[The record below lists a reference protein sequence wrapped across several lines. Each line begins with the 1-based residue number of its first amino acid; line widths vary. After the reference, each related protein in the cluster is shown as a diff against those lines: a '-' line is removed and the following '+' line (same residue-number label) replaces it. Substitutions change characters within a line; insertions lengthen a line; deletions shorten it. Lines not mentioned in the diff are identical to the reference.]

1 MRRSP
6 PRLALGAALPL
17 LLATC
22 RDDPVGPARGGAA
35 YLAVQ
40 PVVTSTVDLAAFGL
54 TADTIRLVVI
64 RRPADT
70 LRALTV
76 FFDPDSSQIRLAAD
90 VVLRATVETLTV
102 HLELRG
108 GGFALFSGT
117 RALEVRAGRPGAPQ
131 QIPVTYTG
139 PGSTVTAL
147 TLTPRDTVLTFGD
160 AFRFRVSARDASGAP
175 VTPFYV
181 AWSSSDTTGLRVN
194 ATGLARAPSA
204 RAALTVRARA
214 PSGAADST
222 PVTVIPV
229 PTVLSV
235 VSGAGQSG
243 VVGIALPQPF
253 RVRVT
258 AGDGLGVK
266 GIPVR
271 FRALTSG
278 GAAVADSVVVSDT
291 GGNAQTVATLGSV
304 AGSQNFEA
312 SALALSPASFSAT
325 ALAGAVSTVT
335 SIVTASAASV
345 LSGAIATLTLRA
357 KDAFGNSVT
366 TGGRAVVFTTTGGTS
381 TGVIGPTTD
390 HGDGTYT
397 APFTGMLAGTALTIG
412 ATIDGNPVTTSPLPT
427 LAVLAGA
434 VAQVVVTPASAALDA
449 LGLTQRF
456 SATARDANGNV
467 ISGQPFAWT
476 SDNTLVALVDPS
488 GVVTAIGNGTAT
500 ITAAA
505 SGVSGTATLAV
516 AQIVRSVVVSPA
528 SAALASVNLPQQYG
542 AVALDGN
549 GRPVA
554 GQTFTWSSSDP
565 AIATVDATGLATGLA
580 PGSVTITATAAGVV
594 GTATLSVAQVITSVV
609 VTPASAT
616 LDALGLAQPFTAI
629 AQDANGNVILGRS
642 FTWSAAPAG
651 VATIDPVTGIATAL
665 ANGIT
670 TITATTGGVSGTA
683 TLSVAQI
690 VKSVVVSPASATLDA
705 FGLTQQF
712 SAVAQDANGNVVP
725 GQTFAWSA
733 SPAGVVAIDPVTGLA
748 TAVANGVATI
758 SATMA
763 GVSGTAVLS
772 VVQAVGSVVVSPATA
787 TLDALGLTQ
796 QFTAVAKD
804 ANGNVVPGQAFTW
817 TADNPLVARVDAGG
831 IVTAVANG
839 SATITATAAGV
850 AGSAAL
856 TVAQVVKSVVVSP
869 PTATLAGLGLTQQ
882 FTAVAQDANGN
893 PVPGQAFTWASA
905 QPLIASVDPNGL
917 ARALAVGTAFIT
929 ATTGGVSGTATLSI
943 L

>member
-1 MRRSP
+1 MRRLL
-6 PRLALGAALPL
+6 PRLALFGAALPL
-17 LLATC
+17 LVATC
-22 RDDPVGPARGGAA
+22 RDDPVGPGQGGAA
-35 YLAVQ
+35 YLAIQ
-40 PVVTSTVDLAAFGL
+40 PVVSATVDLAAFGL

-76 FFDPDSSQIRLAAD
+76 FFDPDSSQIRLATD
-90 VVLRATVETLTV
+90 VVLRAAVETLTV

-139 PGSTVTAL
+139 PGSTVAAPTP
-147 TLTPRDTVLTFGD
+147 TPRDTVLTFGD
-160 AFRFRVSARDASGAP
+160 SFRFRVSARDASGAP
-175 VTPFYV
+175 VALFYA

-204 RAALTVRARA
+204 RAALTLRARA

-229 PTVLSV
+229 PTLLSV

-243 VVGIALPQPF
+243 VVGVALPLPF

-258 AGDGLGVK
+258 

-271 FRALTSG
+271 FRALGSG
-278 GAAVADSVVVSDT
+278 GAAVADSLVVSDT
-291 GGNAQTVATLGSV
+291 GGYAATVGTLGTI
-304 AGSQNFEA
+304 AGSQSFEA
-312 SALALSPASFSAT
+312 SAFALPATSVSAT

-357 KDAFGNSVT
+357 KDAFGNSLT
-366 TGGRAVVFTTTGGTS
+366 AGGRAVAFTVTGGTS
-381 TGVIGPTTD
+381 TGVVGPTTD

-397 APFTGMLAGTALTIG
+397 APFTGVLAGTALTIG
-412 ATIDGNPVTTSPLPT
+412 ATIDGSPVTSPLPT

-456 SATARDANGNV
+456 SAAARDANGNV
-467 ISGQPFAWT
+467 ISGQAFTWT
-476 SDNTLVALVDPS
+476 SDNPIVALVDPS
-488 GVVTAIGNGTAT
+488 GGVTAVANGTAT

-505 SGVSGTATLAV
+505 AGVSGTATLAV

-528 SAALASVNLPQQYG
+528 SAALATANLLQQQYS

-565 AIATVDATGLATGLA
+565 AIATVDATGLATGLT
-580 PGSVTITATAAGVV
+580 PGSVTITATTAGVA
-594 GTATLSVAQVITSVV
+594 GTATLSVAQVVTSVA
-609 VTPASAT
+609 VTPASAS
-616 LDALGLAQPFTAI
+616 LDALGLAQQFNAI
-629 AQDANGNVILGRS
+629 AQDASGNVILGRS

-651 VATIDPVTGIATAL
+651 VATIDPVTGLATAL
-665 ANGIT
+665 ANGVT

-690 VKSVVVSPASATLDA
+690 VKSVVVTPA
-705 FGLTQQF
+705 
-712 SAVAQDANGNVVP
+712 
-725 GQTFAWSA
+725 
-733 SPAGVVAIDPVTGLA
+733 
-748 TAVANGVATI
+748 
-758 SATMA
+758 
-763 GVSGTAVLS
+763 
-772 VVQAVGSVVVSPATA
+772 
-787 TLDALGLTQ
+787 
-796 QFTAVAKD
+796 
-804 ANGNVVPGQAFTW
+804 
-817 TADNPLVARVDAGG
+817 
-831 IVTAVANG
+831 
-839 SATITATAAGV
+839 
-850 AGSAAL
+850 
-856 TVAQVVKSVVVSP
+856 
-869 PTATLAGLGLTQQ
+869 TATLAGLGLTQQ

-893 PVPGQAFTWASA
+893 PVPGQTFTWASS
-905 QPLIASVDPNGL
+905 QPLIASVDPKGL
-917 ARALAVGTAFIT
+917 ATALAIGTAVIT

>member
-1 MRRSP
+1 MRRLL
-6 PRLALGAALPL
+6 PRLALFGAALPL
-17 LLATC
+17 LVATC
-22 RDDPVGPARGGAA
+22 RDDPVGPGRGGAA
-35 YLAVQ
+35 YLAIQ
-40 PVVTSTVDLAAFGL
+40 PVVSATVDLAAFGL

-76 FFDPDSSQIRLAAD
+76 FFDPDSSQIRLATD
-90 VVLRATVETLTV
+90 VVLRAAVETLTV

-139 PGSTVTAL
+139 PGSTVAAL

-160 AFRFRVSARDASGAP
+160 SFRFRVSARDASGAP
-175 VTPFYV
+175 VALFYV

-204 RAALTVRARA
+204 RAALTLRARA

-229 PTVLSV
+229 PTLLSV

-243 VVGIALPQPF
+243 VVGVALPLPF

-258 AGDGLGVK
+258 AADGLGVK

-271 FRALTSG
+271 FRALGSG
-278 GAAVADSVVVSDT
+278 GAAVADSLVVSDT
-291 GGNAQTVATLGSV
+291 GGYAATVGTLGTI
-304 AGSQNFEA
+304 AGSQTFEA
-312 SALALSPASFSAT
+312 SAFALPATSVSAT

-357 KDAFGNSVT
+357 KDAFGNSLT
-366 TGGRAVVFTTTGGTS
+366 AGGRAVAFTVTGGTS
-381 TGVIGPTTD
+381 TGVVGPTTD

-397 APFTGMLAGTALTIG
+397 APFTGVLAGTALTIG
-412 ATIDGNPVTTSPLPT
+412 ATIDGSPVTSPLPT

-467 ISGQPFAWT
+467 ISGQAFTWT
-476 SDNTLVALVDPS
+476 SDNPIVALVDPS
-488 GVVTAIGNGTAT
+488 GVVTAVANGTAT

-505 SGVSGTATLAV
+505 AGVSGTATLAV

-528 SAALASVNLPQQYG
+528 SAALATANLLQQQYS

-565 AIATVDATGLATGLA
+565 AIATVDATGLATGLT
-580 PGSVTITATAAGVV
+580 PGSVTITATTAGVA
-594 GTATLSVAQVITSVV
+594 GTATLSVAQVVTSVA
-609 VTPASAT
+609 VTPASAS
-616 LDALGLAQPFTAI
+616 LDALGLAQQFNAI
-629 AQDANGNVILGRS
+629 AQDASGNVILGRS
-642 FTWSAAPAG
+642 FTWSASPAG
-651 VATIDPVTGIATAL
+651 VATIDPVTGLATAL
-665 ANGIT
+665 ANGVT

-690 VKSVVVSPASATLDA
+690 VKSVVVTPASATLDA
-705 FGLTQQF
+705 LGLTQQF

-725 GQTFAWSA
+725 GQTFTWSA

-748 TAVANGVATI
+748 TALANGVATI
-758 SATMA
+758 TATTA

-772 VVQAVGSVVVSPATA
+772 VAQAVGSVVVSPAA
-787 TLDALGLTQ
+787 
-796 QFTAVAKD
+796 
-804 ANGNVVPGQAFTW
+804 
-817 TADNPLVARVDAGG
+817 
-831 IVTAVANG
+831 
-839 SATITATAAGV
+839 
-850 AGSAAL
+850 
-856 TVAQVVKSVVVSP
+856 
-869 PTATLAGLGLTQQ
+869 ATLAGLGLTQQ

-893 PVPGQAFTWASA
+893 PVPGQTFTWTSS
-905 QPLIASVDPNGL
+905 QPLIASVDPTGL
-917 ARALAVGTAFIT
+917 ATALAIGTAVIT
-929 ATTGGVSGTATLSI
+929 ATTGGVSGTAMLSI

>member
-1 MRRSP
+1 MRRLL
-6 PRLALGAALPL
+6 PRLALFGAALPL
-17 LLATC
+17 LVATC
-22 RDDPVGPARGGAA
+22 RDDPVGPGRGGAA
-35 YLAVQ
+35 YLAIQ
-40 PVVTSTVDLAAFGL
+40 PVVSATVDLAAFGL

-278 GAAVADSVVVSDT
+278 GAAVADSLVVSDT
-291 GGNAQTVATLGSV
+291 GGYAATVGTLGMIV
-304 AGSQNFEA
+304 GSQGFEA
-312 SALALSPASFSAT
+312 SAP
-325 ALAGAVSTVT
+325 ALAGAVSAAT
-335 SIVTASAASV
+335 SVVTASAASV

-390 HGDGTYT
+390 HGAGTYT
-397 APFTGMLAGTALTIG
+397 APFTGVRAGTALTIG
-412 ATIDGNPVTTSPLPT
+412 ATIDGSPVTTSPLPT

-528 SAALASVNLPQQYG
+528 SAALASVNLLQQYG

-651 VATIDPVTGIATAL
+651 VATMDPVTGIATAL

-787 TLDALGLTQ
+787 TLDALGVTQ

-804 ANGNVVPGQAFTW
+804 ANGNVMPGQAFTW
-817 TADNPLVARVDAGG
+817 TVDNPLVARVDAGG

-850 AGSAAL
+850 AGRAAL

-893 PVPGQAFTWASA
+893 PVAGQTFTWASA
-905 QPLIASVDPNGL
+905 QPVIASVDPNGL
-917 ARALAVGTAFIT
+917 ARALAVGTAVIT